1 MTNNDS
7 KYTDPELRTEIKEN
21 IQDSDKGGKPGQ
33 WSARKAQ
40 MMASEYK
47 KAMEERGDEPYTTEK
62 SEKDNRQKH
71 LSEWTNEEWQ
81 TSDGKAE
88 AKQADGSEKRYL
100 PKEAWEKMTEDEKT
114 ETNEAK
120 LEGCKEGKQ
129 HVPNT
134 DAAKAARRKDV
145 GERTNGTNEE
155 ANKDTDI
162 GKDSAKGQSGS
173 ANANSKRERP
183 NEEEPDDVDERSTTD
198 DELASSAE
206 ERDKDSRPR
215 KKAKT
220 DEGKQ
225 KQVGK
230 RSVQKAES
238 NDSGIASE
246 EHGEPS
252 NIDRLPE
259 EGQRVCWRAASG
271 WCEGTV
277 VEILY
282 EEKEVAGR
290 QAKASQNDPRIV
302 LKSAKSGKS
311 AVHKPSAVYF

>member
-1 MTNNDS
+1 M
-7 KYTDPELRTEIKEN
+7 
-21 IQDSDKGGKPGQ
+21 
-33 WSARKAQ
+33 
-40 MMASEYK
+40 
-47 KAMEERGDEPYTTEK
+47 
-62 SEKDNRQKH
+62 H
-71 LSEWTNEEWQ
+71 
-81 TSDGKAE
+81 
-88 AKQADGSEKRYL
+88 
-100 PKEAWEKMTEDEKT
+100 
-114 ETNEAK
+114 
-120 LEGCKEGKQ
+120 Q

-155 ANKDTDI
+155 VNKDTDI
-162 GKDSAKGQSGS
+162 GKDSTKGQSES

-206 ERDKDSRPR
+206 ERDEDSRPR

-225 KQVGK
+225 RQVGK

-238 NDSGIASE
+238 NDSGNASE
-246 EHGEPS
+246 EHGEPG

-259 EGQRVCWRAASG
+259 EGQSVCWRAASG
-271 WCEGTV
+271 WCEGCDVHGKWEYNADILFSTGTV
-277 VEILY
+277 LEILY

-290 QAKASQNDPRIV
+290 RAKASQNDPRIV